1 MWLALGGAALQ
12 LVSVTLNFYTLG
24 REPKSAWYGV
34 PHAADLIVAS
44 AVVAIVAVAL
54 TAAAR
59 RPFSG
64 RTLGLVAGGVGMLA
78 TLQVAY
84 RMVVPPFGCL
94 VYGCGLTAGSDAQ
107 VLAPMWLALA
117 ASLAVTGGAF
127 AHALGPT
134 ARKTPPAPR
143 VAQRQSGMTPWLGL
157 SALGA
162 VGMFVFPF
170 TVFTL
175 YTVQGF
181 FGARATQAWGGWLSI
196 PHTSSLV
203 LAATAGIVAL
213 VVAAARE
220 RSPLGPVA
228 LGSTIAVIALLAAA
242 RIIYRI
248 VVPPFA
254 TAGGGE
260 NVEVGAVTIELAGYL
275 GLLSALLALGA
286 ALVHAAQHRA
296 PRKAPTGS
304 EPSRRLA

>member
-1 MWLALGGAALQ
+1 
-12 LVSVTLNFYTLG
+12 
-24 REPKSAWYGV
+24 
-34 PHAADLIVAS
+34 
-44 AVVAIVAVAL
+44 
-54 TAAAR
+54 
-59 RPFSG
+59 
-64 RTLGLVAGGVGMLA
+64 
-78 TLQVAY
+78 
-84 RMVVPPFGCL
+84 
-94 VYGCGLTAGSDAQ
+94 
-107 VLAPMWLALA
+107 
-117 ASLAVTGGAF
+117 
-127 AHALGPT
+127 
-134 ARKTPPAPR
+134 
-143 VAQRQSGMTPWLGL
+143 MTPWPGL

-213 VVAAARE
+213 VVVAAARE

-260 NVEVGAVTIELAGYL
+260 NVEVGAVAIELAGYL

-304 EPSRRLA
+304 EPSRRPA